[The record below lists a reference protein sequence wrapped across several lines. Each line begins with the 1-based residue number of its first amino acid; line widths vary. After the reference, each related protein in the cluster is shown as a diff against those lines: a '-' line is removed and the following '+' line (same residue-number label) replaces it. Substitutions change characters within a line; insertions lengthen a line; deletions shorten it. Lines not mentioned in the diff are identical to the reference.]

1 MNEEPSQSSREL
13 GRNVLH
19 LVLGQVTTT
28 TLTILLTAIIARSLG
43 ASDFGLLYLMTSIAT
58 FAYVVVDW
66 GHGPYVVREVAR
78 HPERAGELLGSVMAV
93 RTATLVAVC
102 GPAVATT
109 WLLGYD
115 TRTLVLTATMLAA
128 WLPIFL
134 VLSYSWIFRGRERM
148 DYDAIMNV
156 ALKLFT
162 VALASVFLILG
173 GRLLALIRLGARRN
187 DHVGPGLDPVPA
199 APPFRDSRHPRN
211 GS

>member
-19 LVLGQVTTT
+19 LVLGQMTTT

-102 GPAVATT
+102 GPAV
-109 WLLGYD
+109 G
-115 TRTLVLTATMLAA
+115 
-128 WLPIFL
+128 
-134 VLSYSWIFRGRERM
+134 E
-148 DYDAIMNV
+148 
-156 ALKLFT
+156 
-162 VALASVFLILG
+162 
-173 GRLLALIRLGARRN
+173 
-187 DHVGPGLDPVPA
+187 GPGRSLDSHV
-199 APPFRDSRHPRN
+199 D
-211 GS
+211 